1 MNFGL
6 GHLQAASRKPV
17 PRGILTTGPAVLSY
31 GFRPFFLG
39 AGLFAVLAMTLWIG
53 ALTLGWDIG
62 GSYGPLNWHDHE
74 MLFGYTS
81 AALAG
86 FMLTAIPNWTGRLPV
101 AGAPLLGLFA
111 LWGAGRLVMLAPA
124 FFGAIP
130 SAVIEA
136 SFLPVLGALAAR
148 EIVAGRNWK
157 NLRVLAAV
165 ALLSMANAA
174 FHFTVQTGGDPI
186 VLLRLTVAIYI
197 ALISLIGGR
206 IIPSFT
212 RNWLVKAGADRL
224 PSPAGRLDKFAIG
237 ILILA
242 LALWTVL
249 PEGRVTAGI
258 AVVAALAQT
267 ARLVRWRGWG
277 TLDEPLLVVL
287 HIAYAFLPIGLIG
300 VAMSAMGWLSAPSVL
315 HLMTVGLISNM
326 TLAVM
331 TRASRA
337 HTGRPLTA
345 TVTTSLIY
353 LAIFAAAIVRPFA
366 EVLPEYYHLILGIS
380 GACWI
385 LAYSGFVA
393 EYAPILL
400 SPTVKGMPLRSSP
413 KAMT

>member
-17 PRGILTTGPAVLSY
+17 PRGILNTGPSVLSY

-39 AGLFAVLAMTLWIG
+39 AGVFAVLAMTLWIG

-62 GSYGPLNWHDHE
+62 GSYGPLNWHAHE

-136 SFLPVLGALAAR
+136 SFLPVLGTLAAR

-165 ALLSMANAA
+165 ALLSMANVA

-186 VLLRLTVAIYI
+186 VILRLTVAIYI

-224 PSPAGRLDKFAIG
+224 PSPSDRLDKFAIG
-237 ILILA
+237 LLLLA
-242 LALWTVL
+242 LALWTVR
-249 PEGRVTAGI
+249 PEGNVTASI

-300 VAMSAMGWLSAPSVL
+300 IAMSAMGWLSAPSVL

-345 TVTTSLIY
+345 TVKTSLIY

-366 EVLPEYYHLILGIS
+366 EVLPEHYHLILGIS

-385 LAYSGFVA
+385 LAYSGFIA
-393 EYAPILL
+393 EYAPMLQ
-400 SPTVKGMPLRSSP
+400 SPTVKGKPVRSSP

>member
-6 GHLQAASRKPV
+6 GHLQAGSRKPV
-17 PRGILTTGPAVLSY
+17 PRGILRTGPAVLSY

-39 AGLFAVLAMTLWIG
+39 AGMFAILAMTLWIG

-62 GSYGPLNWHDHE
+62 GANGPLSWHAHE

-101 AGAPLLGLFA
+101 AGPPLLGLFA
-111 LWGAGRLVMLAPA
+111 LWCAGRLVTLVPT
-124 FFGAIP
+124 FFGAVP
-130 SAVIEA
+130 SALIEA
-136 SFLPVLGALAAR
+136 SFLPVLGGLAAR
-148 EIVAGRNWK
+148 EIIAGRNWK

-165 ALLSMANAA
+165 ALLSVANMS
-174 FHFTVQTGGDPI
+174 FHYLVATGGDPI
-186 VLLRLTVAIYI
+186 MVIRFTVATCV

-212 RNWLVKAGADRL
+212 RNWLVKAGAVRL
-224 PSPAGRLDKFAIG
+224 PSAAGAVDRIAGVL
-237 ILILA
+237 LLLA
-242 LALWTVL
+242 LAFWASL
-249 PEGRVTAGI
+249 PEGGVTASI
-258 AVVAALAQT
+258 ALIAALAQGI
-267 ARLVRWRGWG
+267 RLVRWRGWE
-277 TLDEPLLVVL
+277 TLEEPLLAVL
-287 HIAYAFLPIGLIG
+287 HLAYAFLPLALIG

-315 HLMTVGLISNM
+315 HLMTVGLIGNM

-331 TRASRA
+331 TRVARA
-337 HTGRPLTA
+337 HTARPLRASA
-345 TVTTSLIY
+345 TTVLIY

-385 LAYSGFVA
+385 LAYAGFVA

-400 SPTVKGMPLRSSP
+400 TPALNAKPVRSSP
-413 KAMT
+413 KAVT